1 MKFHDMPYER
11 VDFDQ
16 VEKAF
21 EELKKSFAAARSA
34 EEQFEIHQKYYELRT
49 RTDTMITLAQIRH
62 DGDVTDAFYNAEQDY
77 YDQMGA

>member
-21 EELKKSFAAARSA
+21 EELKKSFAAAERNN
-34 EEQFEIHQKYYELRT
+34 LRYI
-49 RTDTMITLAQIRH
+49 RNTM
-62 DGDVTDAFYNAEQDY
+62 N
-77 YDQMGA
+77 

>member
-21 EELKKSFAAARSA
+21 EELKKSFAAAGSA
-34 EEQFEIHQKYYELRT
+34 EEQFA
-49 RTDTMITLAQIRH
+49 TMCIRDRGYLEAVRKSYMPH
-62 DGDVTDAFYNAEQDY
+62 PG
-77 YDQMGA
+77 